1 MMDAGMPAMPAVDQ
15 SQLSVTN
22 SVDAIDA
29 SFSQLDDWA
38 QRGQPDSSL
47 SALNLVTVNVVP
59 TDGTGTVINSCCFSL
74 ERVGALTDV
83 SSLVAELNELIPLS
97 LPEIKDRSLPYRLD
111 ATIDSPVVHLGTII
125 KLDQPVVFVHVDAC
139 RVDRPKRGRPSKWK
153 GVGRN
158 VGPRAGQPVANGKRR
173 SSNLGLTMD
182 QLDLTT
188 YCMKQHLELTPE
200 GKNPRPLTYQPP
212 AKMEAYIACC
222 RKLQGLE
229 DVPNDLIFVK
239 RVGSKANK
247 RRDYVKSKGKKA
259 QESTGTQQSG
269 SLSELLTDS
278 EASSLV
284 DHNILPVLTQPVA
297 PITPTA
303 GVHVQ
308 QQPVAPIPPIVVL
321 PTQQQPAAPIPDH

>member
-1 MMDAGMPAMPAVDQ
+1 MDAGMPAMPAVDQ

-200 GKNPRPLTYQPP
+200 

-259 QESTGTQQSG
+259 QESTGKRKTYS
-269 SLSELLTDS
+269 
-278 EASSLV
+278 
-284 DHNILPVLTQPVA
+284 
-297 PITPTA
+297 
-303 GVHVQ
+303 
-308 QQPVAPIPPIVVL
+308 
-321 PTQQQPAAPIPDH
+321 